1 MAIGRIS
8 LVWAVAVCSIAAE
21 ASVTKVTLSNVAQ
34 PSSGQASVGSV
45 SVTGEGFPSGTIPA
59 ANVTVTLKPAVT
71 GTGPTG
77 TTAANAVTTLPN
89 GNKRVTFQIPA
100 AIAVAAPTAYQVSI
114 AGSTSGGA
122 RFASINSSALT
133 VIPPAQILSVSPQS
147 GNDGMYVPVAITG
160 LYSNFVQG
168 TTFGS
173 FGPSVSVGG
182 SPAGQFGPLT
192 VTSAT
197 TATAKIVISA
207 TAAAGPVTVTVNTAG
222 QTASLASG
230 FTILPPATITSLS
243 PNSGNAGENL
253 PVTITGQYTS
263 FVQGTTVASFGP
275 GVAVGGAALG
285 QPGPVTVT
293 SATTATA
300 QIAIS
305 PTAAPGTVTVTTTT
319 GGQSASLANG
329 FTIIPPA
336 MITSLTPSS
345 GNAALSLPVVITA
358 QNTNFVQGTTA
369 ASFGPSISVGG
380 APEGQA
386 GPVTVTSATTATA
399 QIAIDPAATPGPVTV
414 MVATGNQAESL
425 AGGFTI
431 SPAVAVINVTTTA
444 STPLPAGFSG
454 FSDPYLL
461 TGVEYTD
468 PKYIAMIKPL
478 KPGFIRFPGG
488 LQSMAF
494 DWQTGHVNQNWINE
508 LTPNIPPMTLQ
519 GLDLALQMTQAK
531 GGACFTSTTGG
542 SCYSNY
548 ADLVNQLGAATI
560 VDYNGWT
567 DNTPNS
573 PAIMVGAA
581 KSAGLNVREWELT
594 NEPYIYPLIFPTAAS
609 YASAQHPFAN
619 DIFYA
624 NPNETLG
631 LFYQGE
637 FIDVVGNY
645 QAWDKGMAAYSPHYW
660 NAVSMHVY
668 PIYETT
674 LTTAQE
680 EQTLNGILAHGTNE
694 YMQSYVTPLIG
705 AGTPLFITEFNSDTN
720 GDLPFESYI
729 YNGIFLA
736 EYIARMSTASNIQ
749 GISVQPLYLNNNFN
763 YGIIRA
769 VDDFVSYLTD
779 QYIHNNSFQT
789 NTATDPNTQFQF
801 YYSTSGLALE
811 VLNQAVN
818 SSTATWATTVSG
830 GPTVPILGYDGNP
843 IPAVFAQGYQGGDGS
858 HYLTITN
865 KSGASVPMG
874 VEVNG
879 TLGPASVTV
888 AYVSSPSDTAQNT
901 ATDQNAVQ
909 VVNTTWSNPMT
920 IGPYSVT
927 TLHW

>member
-1 MAIGRIS
+1 
-8 LVWAVAVCSIAAE
+8 
-21 ASVTKVTLSNVAQ
+21 
-34 PSSGQASVGSV
+34 
-45 SVTGEGFPSGTIPA
+45 
-59 ANVTVTLKPAVT
+59 
-71 GTGPTG
+71 
-77 TTAANAVTTLPN
+77 
-89 GNKRVTFQIPA
+89 
-100 AIAVAAPTAYQVSI
+100 
-114 AGSTSGGA
+114 
-122 RFASINSSALT
+122 
-133 VIPPAQILSVSPQS
+133 
-147 GNDGMYVPVAITG
+147 
-160 LYSNFVQG
+160 
-168 TTFGS
+168 
-173 FGPSVSVGG
+173 
-182 SPAGQFGPLT
+182 
-192 VTSAT
+192 
-197 TATAKIVISA
+197 
-207 TAAAGPVTVTVNTAG
+207 
-222 QTASLASG
+222 
-230 FTILPPATITSLS
+230 
-243 PNSGNAGENL
+243 
-253 PVTITGQYTS
+253 
-263 FVQGTTVASFGP
+263 
-275 GVAVGGAALG
+275 
-285 QPGPVTVT
+285 
-293 SATTATA
+293 
-300 QIAIS
+300 
-305 PTAAPGTVTVTTTT
+305 
-319 GGQSASLANG
+319 
-329 FTIIPPA
+329 
-336 MITSLTPSS
+336 
-345 GNAALSLPVVITA
+345 
-358 QNTNFVQGTTA
+358 
-369 ASFGPSISVGG
+369 
-380 APEGQA
+380 
-386 GPVTVTSATTATA
+386 
-399 QIAIDPAATPGPVTV
+399 
-414 MVATGNQAESL
+414 
-425 AGGFTI
+425 
-431 SPAVAVINVTTTA
+431 
-444 STPLPAGFSG
+444 
-454 FSDPYLL
+454 
-461 TGVEYTD
+461 
-468 PKYIAMIKPL
+468 
-478 KPGFIRFPGG
+478 
-488 LQSMAF
+488 MAF

-736 EYIARMSTASNIQ
+736 EYIARMSTAAISKDLGAAAVFEHIQ
-749 GISVQPLYLNNNFN
+749 LRHYPRHGRLRVVPDRPVHTQRHFP
-763 YGIIRA
+763 
-769 VDDFVSYLTD
+769 D
-779 QYIHNNSFQT
+779 QYRYRS
-789 NTATDPNTQFQF
+789 NTQFQF

-843 IPAVFAQGYQGGDGS
+843 IPAVFAQGYQGGDGR
-858 HYLTITN
+858 
-865 KSGASVPMG
+865 
-874 VEVNG
+874 
-879 TLGPASVTV
+879 
-888 AYVSSPSDTAQNT
+888 
-901 ATDQNAVQ
+901 
-909 VVNTTWSNPMT
+909 TT
-920 IGPYSVT
+920 
-927 TLHW
+927 